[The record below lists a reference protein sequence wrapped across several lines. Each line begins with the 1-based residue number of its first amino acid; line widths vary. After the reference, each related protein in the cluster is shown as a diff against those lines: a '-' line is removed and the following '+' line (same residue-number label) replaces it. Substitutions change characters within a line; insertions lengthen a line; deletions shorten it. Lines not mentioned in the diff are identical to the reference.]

1 MKFGSQLPEFMKP
14 MLQAMADMGLLTDDA
29 GNALKDLSRFSFTD
43 SIESSFKRMADILA
57 EIRDLLAFGLPEAAA
72 AGAGKIGGQFI
83 DVMPRII
90 NGPIDYGAG
99 DGSKRGVAMP
109 TYDGYASATSAWSGS
124 TGVSVPDS
132 GGNVTVMA
140 MDVQSFEGWLRSGA
154 NRAVMRTLPY
164 AVSGAG
170 LTR

>member
-1 MKFGSQLPEFMKP
+1 M
-14 MLQAMADMGLLTDDA
+14 D
-29 GNALKDLSRFSFTD
+29 
-43 SIESSFKRMADILA
+43 
-57 EIRDLLAFGLPEAAA
+57 
-72 AGAGKIGGQFI
+72 
-83 DVMPRII
+83 
-90 NGPIDYGAG
+90 
-99 DGSKRGVAMP
+99 VAMP
-109 TYDGYASATSAWSGS
+109 TYDGYATSTAAWSGS
-124 TGVSVPDS
+124 SGGVSVPDS